1 MFTVELI
8 YALLD
13 KQTINT
19 IKVKEGSSINDV
31 IDQSG
36 ILIEYPEIDLS
47 INKVGIYN
55 QIKKLDELVKNGDRV
70 EIYRPLI
77 ANPKEERL
85 KRAQIQREQGIVK

>member
-1 MFTVELI
+1 MCTVELI